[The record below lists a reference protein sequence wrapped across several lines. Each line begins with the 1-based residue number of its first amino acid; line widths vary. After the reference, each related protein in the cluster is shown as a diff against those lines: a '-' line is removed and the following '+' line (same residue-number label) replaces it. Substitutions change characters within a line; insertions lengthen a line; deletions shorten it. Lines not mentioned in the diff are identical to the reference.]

1 MCFDIYFRLARHSQH
16 FKISVQFLSQ
26 KVRKEG
32 KKPHFRI
39 CIFVSKKCQDF
50 LKSETS
56 GPHHFPIRWL
66 LRSIS
71 LWSHSGSAVSMQLS
85 CCLVYL
91 GNVSVG
97 HLWSYH
103 KKQVSGNVLSS
114 TKIANNHAKN
124 CRNVNK
130 QTAAISK
137 QIAYNKKFCNR
148 L

>member
-1 MCFDIYFRLARHSQH
+1 MSPRLTNRFYHVLWHLFSIGKTFSTFQN
-16 FKISVQFLSQ
+16 ISTIL
-26 KVRKEG
+26 KPKTLLRKGG

-50 LKSETS
+50 FKSETS

-71 LWSHSGSAVSMQLS
+71 LWSYSGSAVSMQLS

-103 KKQVSGNVLSS
+103 KNRSLELYLSP
-114 TKIANNHAKN
+114 TKITTIIMQKN
-124 CRNVNK
+124 VK
-130 QTAAISK
+130 M
-137 QIAYNKKFCNR
+137 
-148 L
+148 